1 MKQNIKNEYD
11 EAKKMLNVLRNLNTR
26 YENRM
31 SLREDENEE
40 DQYTDT
46 RNQKNDIAIVDDV
59 EIQINSS
66 DESDLELDKET
77 TDAISQMLTNL
88 KSTVSQ
94 IIEFEPG
101 MTINEDEIR
110 LDGTITDKD
119 ISFVYIAGGKTQGAY
134 VNANMLVLD
143 KEVILLLGKVE
154 EFFQTYV
161 DSMNPLIIKRK
172 NNLPIK
178 QNNNL

>member
-11 EAKKMLNVLRNLNTR
+11 EAKKMLNVLRNLNAR

-31 SLREDENEE
+31 SLKEDENEE

-101 MTINEDEIR
+101 MTINEEEIR
-110 LDGTITDKD
+110 LDGTITEKD
-119 ISFVYIAGGKTQGAY
+119 ISFVYIAGGETQGAY

-178 QNNNL
+178 QNNNS